1 MFAPM
6 PPPIL
11 LLDVMGTLVHDPFA
25 REMPAFFG
33 MSLERLLDEKHPTA
47 WVEFERGELDEA
59 TFLARFFADG
69 RDFDA
74 DGFVG
79 HVEASYRFLEGIP
92 PLLDALRGAGV
103 EMHALSNYPTWY
115 RRIERR
121 LGLSRWVPWTF
132 VSCRTGVRKPH
143 PEAYLGAARALG
155 VDPGDCL
162 FVDDRESNVAAARG
176 VGMAAHRFTGAD
188 ALRDAL
194 ALHGVPVP
202 EAAG

>member
-47 WVEFERGELDEA
+47 WVEFERGELDET

-74 DGFVG
+74 AGFVD
-79 HVEASYRFLEGIP
+79 HVEASYRFLDGIP
-92 PLLDALRGAGV
+92 TLLDALREAGV

-162 FVDDRESNVAAARG
+162 FVDDREANVAAARG
-176 VGMAAHRFTGAD
+176 VGMAAHHFTGAG

-194 ALHGVPVP
+194 ARHGVPVP